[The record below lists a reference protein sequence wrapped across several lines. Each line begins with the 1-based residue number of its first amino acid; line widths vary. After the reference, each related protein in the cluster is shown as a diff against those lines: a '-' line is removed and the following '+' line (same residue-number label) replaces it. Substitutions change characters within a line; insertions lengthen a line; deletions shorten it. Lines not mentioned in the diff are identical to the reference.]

1 MKITDKELKHHLMNK
16 TQSEID
22 FILGEIDKAA
32 GKERHI
38 ISGTL
43 EEVLEHIR
51 NTNFAERRK
60 RK

>member
-1 MKITDKELKHHLMNK
+1 MKITEDELKHHLTNK

-22 FILGEIDKAA
+22 YIIGEIREAE
-32 GKERHI
+32 GKPRHI

>member
-1 MKITDKELKHHLMNK
+1 MKITDEELRHHLTNK

-22 FILGEIDKAA
+22 FIIGEIREAE

-43 EEVLEHIR
+43 DEVLEHIR

-60 RK
+60 K